1 MALMAVMTK
10 AMGAFLVIM
19 IMLLPYYTG
28 DNAAQQTVDQTNA
41 EIDKARAG
49 LADAQ
54 DKLKK
59 GRLTDAEIDELYKRL
74 TIAEAALQEAQRLVA
89 ALKVDL
95 DQKTSQIARLED
107 DNKSLNE
114 EVERLKQE
122 IEKLRK
128 TQGEPPR
135 VMFLAT
141 LKDCGLGDVDLY
153 VQSNVTLPDGKR
165 IPPPNLTYQEPVLNG
180 DRKSF
185 GFEHLAQQS
194 GLA

>member
-19 IMLLPYYTG
+19 IMLLPYHTG
-28 DNAAQQTVDQTNA
+28 DNAARQTVDQANA

-54 DKLKK
+54 DRLKK

-74 TIAEAALQEAQRLVA
+74 TIAQAALQEAQSLVDT
-89 ALKVDL
+89 LRGKL
-95 DQKTSQIARLED
+95 DQKESQIARLEA

-114 EVERLKQE
+114 EIEGLKQE

-141 LKDCGLGDVDLY
+141 LKNCGLSDIDLY
-153 VQSNVTLPDGKR
+153 VPGMASFTRTLPMP
-165 IPPPNLTYQEPVLNG
+165 I
-180 DRKSF
+180 
-185 GFEHLAQQS
+185 
-194 GLA
+194 